1 MPICRRRREPC
12 CAQRSARV
20 KWPGRQIPHWWPLIE
35 SLDFIRNKKSWR
47 FVFRRGLFEIGED
60 DFQKIAR
67 YGRRFV

>member
-1 MPICRRRREPC
+1 M
-12 CAQRSARV
+12 